1 MPLNLSTLVSHFE
14 FSGDRIKLENKK
26 IIYTKESGSS
36 ETTRS
41 LLVTKVLEKVAQDL
55 QGLDPDALTLGGQE
69 FADHPATHE
78 THTHSHGE
86 FSCAV
91 HSNV

>member
-1 MPLNLSTLVSHFE
+1 MPLNLPTLVSHFE

-26 IIYTKESGSS
+26 IIYMKESGSS

-41 LLVTKVLEKVAQDL
+41 LLVAKVLEEVAQDF

-78 THTHSHGE
+78 THTQPQ
-86 FSCAV
+86 
-91 HSNV
+91 